1 MFGMLRNPWLGLFT
15 VGVTLFFSGL
25 LAAIVYADGPGF
37 FVVVFG
43 LATLFLAWASVDT
56 LFGIT
61 RVRVEPG
68 RLRVRAGLFGIG
80 PLRTLQLHEIE
91 RIRVVPEAQ
100 YGKRVVCRIRI
111 ERRARAPGESAWRRR
126 VTAGTRIPSLAAAET
141 LARAM
146 REYVGLPSPT

>member
-61 RVRVEPG
+61 RVQVERG
-68 RLRVRAGLFGIG
+68 KLWVRHGLFGIG
-80 PLRTLQLHEIE
+80 PLRTLHLHEIE
-91 RIRVVPEAQ
+91 RIRVVPDAH
-100 YGKRVVCRIRI
+100 GSRIRI
-111 ERRARAPGESAWRRR
+111 ERKAREPGESARRRR
-126 VTAGTRIPSLAAAET
+126 VTAGTRIPSQAEAET

-146 REYVGLPSPT
+146 RKGVGLGSPS